1 MTTVDA
7 PVRNRLFGTSVRRVE
22 DKRFITGLARYV
34 GNIQLPGMLHVAF
47 TRSDVPH
54 GVLHDVD
61 LEQALASPGVITAIA
76 GRDIAG
82 DCEPIRGDTRHENWQ
97 SAEQWPLAINR
108 VRFAGEPLAAV
119 VARNRYLA
127 EDAAEVVLADIEPL
141 APVASIDAALAPG
154 APRLHEGW
162 RDNVFVHREVEG
174 GDVDAV
180 FASAPRTLSLT
191 CEVGRHTGV
200 PMETRGII
208 AHSDPVDDR
217 LTVWIT
223 HQQPHVIRSAL
234 AESLRLPEHKVRV
247 IAPDIGGGFGIKC
260 NLYPEDLVVCLLAL
274 RLQRPVKW
282 IEDRRE
288 HLLAASH
295 ARDHRH
301 EIDVAFTD
309 DGIIQGVRARVWV
322 DCGAYSISPWTAGM
336 EPSNA
341 ISIIPGPYRI
351 RHYRADGYALAT
363 NKCPGGPYRGVARV
377 PAAFTIERAID
388 QVARECGLDPFE
400 VRRRNMV
407 RSEDFPYESITG
419 KKYDSGSFIESL
431 DELARTADIGRLRAW
446 QAAERDRGRLI
457 GVGVAAYIE
466 QTAHGVQEYAMRRL
480 PIVFGYDAATVRM
493 DPSGR
498 VTVLGG
504 LHSHGQSLETTLAQI
519 AADEVGVGIEDVRV
533 VFGDTDMTPYGNGT
547 FGSRSAVLCGGATEL
562 AARRVRE
569 KLIAVAA
576 HLLGANADEIELGGG
591 EARNGERAIPI
602 AQLAHTCHLRPDLL
616 PVGMD
621 PIIEES
627 ATYAAEPG
635 SGTFA
640 NGAHL
645 AVVEVDRETG
655 LTRVLRYVAVSDCGR
670 MINPMVVDGQVH
682 GGVCQGLGGA
692 LCEELAYDDAANPL
706 STTLLD
712 YQMPNA
718 TDIPSIE
725 VVHLETP
732 SPFTR
737 KGMKGVG
744 EGGTI
749 APGAVIAAAVEDA
762 LLPVGRV
769 FVSQT
774 PLTPER
780 VLSYVDE
787 AERRTP
793 PERP

>member
-1 MTTVDA
+1 MTIVESPA
-7 PVRNRLFGTSVRRVE
+7 RERLFGTSVRRLE
-22 DKRFITGLARYV
+22 DRRFVTGAARYV

-47 TRSDVPH
+47 ARSPVPH
-54 GVLHDVD
+54 GVLRGVD
-61 LEQALASPGVITAIA
+61 LGPALDAPGVVAAIA
-76 GRDIAG
+76 GPDVVG

-97 SAEQWPLAINR
+97 SSVQWPLAVDR
-108 VRFAGEPLAAV
+108 VRFAGEAVAAV
-119 VARNRYLA
+119 VAQSRSLA
-127 EDAAEVVLADIEPL
+127 EDAAEVAYADIDPL
-141 APVASIDAALAPG
+141 PPVASIDAALAPD
-154 APRLHEGW
+154 ASILHEDW
-162 RDNVFVHREVEG
+162 RDNIFVHRQVEG
-174 GDVDAV
+174 GDVDEA
-180 FASAPRTLSLT
+180 FASAPRQLSLT

-200 PMETRGII
+200 PIETRGIV
-208 AHSDPVDDR
+208 AHHDTVDDR
-217 LTVWIT
+217 LTVWLT
-223 HQQPHVIRSAL
+223 HQQPHVIRTAL
-234 AESLRLPEHKVRV
+234 AESLHLPEHKVRV

-260 NLYPEDLVVCLLAL
+260 NLYPEDLAVCLLAL
-274 RLQRPVKW
+274 RVQRPVKW

-301 EIDVAFTD
+301 EIDVAFTE
-309 DGIIQGVRARVWV
+309 DGMIQGVRARVWV

-351 RHYRADGYALAT
+351 RNYRADGYALAT

-388 QVARECGLDPFE
+388 QVAHECGLDPVD

-407 RSEDFPYESITG
+407 QAGDFPYESVTG
-419 KKYDSGSFIESL
+419 KKYDSGSFVESL
-431 DELARTADIGRLRAW
+431 DELERTADIARLRVW

-457 GVGVAAYIE
+457 GIGVAAYIE

-480 PIVFGYDAATVRM
+480 PIVFGYETATVRM
-493 DPSGR
+493 DPSGG

-519 AADEVGVGIEDVRV
+519 AADELGVALEDVRV

-562 AARRVRE
+562 AAQRVRA

-576 HLLGANADEIELGGG
+576 HLLGVDAGEIELVDR
-591 EARNGERAIPI
+591 EARARDATIRI
-602 AQLAHTCHLRPDLL
+602 ADLARTCHLRPDLL
-616 PVGMD
+616 PAGMD

-645 AVVEVDRETG
+645 AVVEVDAETG

-682 GGVCQGLGGA
+682 GGICQGLGGA
-692 LCEELAYDDAANPL
+692 LCEDLVYDDAANPL

-712 YQMPNA
+712 YQLPNA
-718 TDIPSIE
+718 TDIPNIE

-749 APGAVIAAAVEDA
+749 APGATVAAAVEDA
-762 LLPVGRV
+762 LSPIGRV
-769 FVSQT
+769 FVSRT

-780 VLSYVDE
+780 VLGYLDD
-787 AERRTP
+787 AERAEP
-793 PERP
+793 V